1 MKRIAIN
8 GFGRIGRCALKII
21 MDVPELE
28 VIAVNDL
35 MSIDNAAYLLKYDS
49 VYGRYEKKVI
59 VHNDHLHI
67 DDKKIRFV
75 SEKDPS
81 NLPWKKLDID
91 IVIESTGFF
100 TKKEDAEKH
109 IYSGAKTVV
118 ISGPTKSK
126 DTPTVIHGVNS
137 SDGKTSIFSCAS
149 CTTNNVGPVMEIMDR
164 RIGIKK
170 AILNT
175 VHAYTAS
182 QTLVDAPSKKQLRMG
197 RSAAINLVP
206 SSTGAAFATTKALPQ
221 LEGRF
226 DGISIRTPVPVCS
239 ISDVTFVAAR
249 TTSVKEVNEIFL
261 EESKTHRYKFV
272 LAFSNEPLVS
282 SDIIQNSFATVVDG
296 EMTRVV
302 DNDLVKILS
311 WYDNEWGFTN
321 QMIRQIQE
329 VEL

>member
-1 MKRIAIN
+1 
-8 GFGRIGRCALKII
+8 
-21 MDVPELE
+21 
-28 VIAVNDL
+28 
-35 MSIDNAAYLLKYDS
+35 
-49 VYGRYEKKVI
+49 
-59 VHNDHLHI
+59 
-67 DDKKIRFV
+67 
-75 SEKDPS
+75 
-81 NLPWKKLDID
+81 
-91 IVIESTGFF
+91 
-100 TKKEDAEKH
+100 
-109 IYSGAKTVV
+109 
-118 ISGPTKSK
+118 
-126 DTPTVIHGVNS
+126 
-137 SDGKTSIFSCAS
+137 
-149 CTTNNVGPVMEIMDR
+149 MEIMDR

-206 SSTGAAFATTKALPQ
+206 SSTGAAIATTKALPQ
-221 LEGRF
+221 LEGKF

-239 ISDVTFVAAR
+239 ISDVTIVAAR
-249 TTSVKEVNEIFL
+249 ATSVEEVNDIL
-261 EESKTHRYKFV
+261 VEESKTDRYKLV

-321 QMIRQIQE
+321 QMIRQIKE
-329 VEL
+329 GI